1 MQTLEELVKQLPP
14 ELHQEVQD
22 FVEFLLQKH
31 IQGPRAK
38 PNFEWAGALKDLR
51 QTYTSVELQHRIQE
65 WRTDNE
71 PVI

>member
-14 ELHQEVQD
+14 ELHQEVRD
-22 FVEFLLQKH
+22 FVEFLLHKH
-31 IQGPRAK
+31 AKPAQAK

-51 QTYTSVELQHRIQE
+51 EKYSSVELQHRIQE

-71 PVI
+71 PVT